1 MNLRWQ
7 KRFDLLQKVFLHEYM
22 DKKIVDDQPKFYLN
36 LEQIFESQVKYTLE
50 DLYMR
55 WFYYEAPEAWERQKQ
70 HYRALNK
77 LAGNGLSNKFLR
89 TKNFIKTLLLYA
101 DDYPVSLI

>member
-1 MNLRWQ
+1 MMECFSQMAHHIGTLEKQLHKMSEDNREMNLQWQ

-55 WFYYEAPEAWERQKQ
+55 WFYYEAPEAWEHQK
-70 HYRALNK
+70 K
-77 LAGNGLSNKFLR
+77 LFEHLVN
-89 TKNFIKTLLLYA
+89 I
-101 DDYPVSLI
+101 